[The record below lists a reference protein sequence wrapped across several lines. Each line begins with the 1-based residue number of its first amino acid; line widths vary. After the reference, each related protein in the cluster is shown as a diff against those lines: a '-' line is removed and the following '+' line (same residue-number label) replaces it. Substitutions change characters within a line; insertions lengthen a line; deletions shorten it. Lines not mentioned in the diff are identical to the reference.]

1 MVELTAEQIAQ
12 RVFDLDLLD
21 QRQLKEVWGAI
32 GSRQVTGDEFRQLL
46 ERRELLTNY
55 QSERLMRGDRT
66 GFFYGDFKVLYL
78 IGTGTFARV
87 YRAAH
92 RHTGEIRAVKVLRRR
107 AGRGRA
113 VLARR
118 ANGRDVAAP
127 QHRADLRSHFARR
140 RAVSR
145 HGFRRRA

>member
-21 QRQLKEVWGAI
+21 QRQLKEVWGVI

-78 IGTGTFARV
+78 IGSGTFARV

-107 AGRGRA
+107 FADEPERGRA
-113 VLARR
+113 ILARR
-118 ANGRDVAAP
+118 ANGRHAAASE
-127 QHRADLRSHFARR
+127 HRADLRSHLHAATCRFW
-140 RAVSR
+140 
-145 HGFRRRA
+145 